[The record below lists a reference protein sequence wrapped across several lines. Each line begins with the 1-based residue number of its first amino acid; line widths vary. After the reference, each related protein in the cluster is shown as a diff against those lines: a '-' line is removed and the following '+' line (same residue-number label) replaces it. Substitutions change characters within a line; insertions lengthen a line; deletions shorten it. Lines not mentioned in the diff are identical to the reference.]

1 MAYYREI
8 MIKQKR
14 AVNWQLSTVHWNKIF
29 DILEERESKVVKAMQ
44 YDNVF
49 IVDLII
55 DFDQCIKRANVDT
68 MHALYQKK

>member
-1 MAYYREI
+1 M
-8 MIKQKR
+8 
-14 AVNWQLSTVHWNKIF
+14 NKIF
-29 DILEERESKVVKAMQ
+29 DILEERESKVVKAML

-68 MHALYQKK
+68 MHALYQKQIEKAN